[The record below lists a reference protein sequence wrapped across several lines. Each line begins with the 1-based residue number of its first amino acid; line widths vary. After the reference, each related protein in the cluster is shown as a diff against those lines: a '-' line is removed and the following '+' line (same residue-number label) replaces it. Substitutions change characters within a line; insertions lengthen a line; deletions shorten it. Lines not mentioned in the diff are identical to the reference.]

1 MTYVKT
7 AVSLQRPLFSAM
19 ENLARSLNLSR
30 SRLMSLALEDFIRR
44 HENQRLLASIN
55 EAYADGPDPEE
66 QALLDAMAHSQR
78 QLLEGEW

>member
-19 ENLARSLNLSR
+19 ENLAHSLNLSR

-44 HENQRLLASIN
+44 YENQRLLESIN
-55 EAYADGPDPEE
+55 EAYADRPDPEE
-66 QALLDAMAHSQR
+66 EAIQR
-78 QLLEGEW
+78 GMRRIQRRLVEAE